1 MLEAIIIAIP
11 ALLRLILMVVDGIKG
26 TPAER
31 RVEFINQL
39 ADGIK
44 RVKDENN
51 PEALARFI
59 SRLK

>member
-1 MLEAIIIAIP
+1 
-11 ALLRLILMVVDGIKG
+11 MVVDGIKG